1 MTSNSDESTDR
12 FKKLPEPVSMDDI
25 VATHDVDPVPDP
37 QADRDTERD
46 FMLRYAG

>member
-1 MTSNSDESTDR
+1 MTEPREETSPYRT
-12 FKKLPEPVSMDDI
+12 LPEPVAYDDM
-25 VATHDVDPVPDP
+25 VTSQDTDPVPDP